1 MKEILSSISYF
12 LPVTTLVVF
21 IYFQLLMN
29 INMLS
34 IVYDFKFKFYLSI
47 FLGLLSSIYIFINVD
62 PTFVAIVFGIIL
74 TVLLIQGLKK
84 FNNDSYNLSNLNKNI
99 GVIELIYNLK
109 LHSKEFTSK
118 IIKKLRPLID
128 SIKNVKLKEL
138 INEKINNLKI
148 ISPSSE

>member
-12 LPVTTLVVF
+12 LPVTTLVIF
-21 IYFQLLMN
+21 IYFQLFMN

-74 TVLLIQGLKK
+74 TILLIQGFKH
-84 FNNDSYNLSNLNKNI
+84 FNSNSYNLFKLKKNI
-99 GVIELIYNLK
+99 SIIELIYNLK
-109 LHSKEFTSK
+109 LHSNEFTSK

-128 SIKNVKLKEL
+128 SIENKKLKDL
-138 INEKINNLKI
+138 INKKINNLQI
-148 ISPSSE
+148 TASSE